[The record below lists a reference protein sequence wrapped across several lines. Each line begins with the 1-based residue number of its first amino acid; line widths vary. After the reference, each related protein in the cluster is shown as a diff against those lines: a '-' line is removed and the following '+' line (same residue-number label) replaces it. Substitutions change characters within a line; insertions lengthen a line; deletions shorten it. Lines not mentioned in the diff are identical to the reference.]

1 MCPPFFRIKFTKRLY
16 PRPSTCTFLILAN
29 SNKNVVYKS
38 FTMLVN
44 EKTLT
49 SDWGGKGGDVEFVN
63 HISAGARQNTTTPGL
78 VKPKGWSGRI

>member
-1 MCPPFFRIKFTKRLY
+1 
-16 PRPSTCTFLILAN
+16 
-29 SNKNVVYKS
+29 
-38 FTMLVN
+38 MLVD